1 ILLVALDTTLLPT
14 DHPLLQQYLADVLQE
29 GWQSKLV
36 LVSRNDEVTEV
47 KNRIRSRYLEDPSRT
62 EALVLIGR
70 VPVPYSGQIFPDGHN
85 DHQGAWPADTYYAD
99 MDGVWT
105 DGSVDNSS
113 ASNER
118 NRNVPKDGKF
128 DQSSIPFDNAGD
140 ADRYAELQV
149 GRLDFANLTAFS
161 ESELEL
167 LERYFAKNHAFRTKA
182 FTPSYRGLIE
192 NNFAN
197 FQEGFGQNGL
207 RNFATMFG
215 PDSVFYRDYDRLK
228 TESYLWTYACGG
240 GSHNGAG
247 GISNANSLARD
258 SIQSVFT
265 MHFGSYFGDWDNQ
278 NRNYLRSALASG
290 TVLTNAWAA
299 RPNWPMYFMAMG
311 LPIGYAAKMA
321 MNNPNNIHDAGFGNR
336 QIHIALMGDPTLRMY
351 VTPAPQQLLISESER
366 AVELQWTPPSE
377 AVAGYHVFA
386 RPSSLDTFTRLTELP
401 LTTPQFAY
409 PCRPLGED
417 TEFMVRA
424 IQLTTT
430 ASGSFYNWSPGL
442 RGQWTVTEDHFSEAA
457 FSFLTNGERVD
468 FTNESVNA
476 ETYAWDFGNGNTSME
491 ENPSNQYGSGGIY
504 PVQLVAG
511 NQCGTDST
519 EQLVEVFV
527 TSTGEVIGER
537 NIRLVPNPATD
548 YLSVEGWTAAD
559 RVQLWDGQGRQL
571 RELQVANGV
580 SSVADYP
587 AGMYWVRVLDARD
600 QIIFQGPLLLQP

>member
-1 ILLVALDTTLLPT
+1 MRTVLLSLGCLLLFQVGWAQRPDSIKTVQLHAQLQSSPPQIELQWYPWAEANSYQVYRKKLTEDNFGAPIATLDANAVSWTDAEVIPGECYHYRVLRSTGQGTGYGYLVSGIEVELPDQSGILLVALDTTLLPT

-366 AVELQWTPPSE
+366 AVELQWTPP
-377 AVAGYHVFA
+377 
-386 RPSSLDTFTRLTELP
+386 
-401 LTTPQFAY
+401 
-409 PCRPLGED
+409 
-417 TEFMVRA
+417 
-424 IQLTTT
+424 
-430 ASGSFYNWSPGL
+430 
-442 RGQWTVTEDHFSEAA
+442 
-457 FSFLTNGERVD
+457 
-468 FTNESVNA
+468 
-476 ETYAWDFGNGNTSME
+476 
-491 ENPSNQYGSGGIY
+491 
-504 PVQLVAG
+504 
-511 NQCGTDST
+511 
-519 EQLVEVFV
+519 
-527 TSTGEVIGER
+527 
-537 NIRLVPNPATD
+537 
-548 YLSVEGWTAAD
+548 
-559 RVQLWDGQGRQL
+559 
-571 RELQVANGV
+571 
-580 SSVADYP
+580 
-587 AGMYWVRVLDARD
+587 
-600 QIIFQGPLLLQP
+600 